1 MKNPNYMRSNSQK
14 LRSNMTPEELHL
26 WLDFLKGLPHNVR
39 RQKVIEKYILDFYI
53 PKLRIAIEI
62 DGKQHGRE
70 GNRNADMERDRFL
83 ASMDIKVLRY
93 TNIEVNENFAS
104 VCKDILKEI
113 ELRKIIK

>member
-1 MKNPNYMRSNSQK
+1 MKNPDYMRSNSQK
-14 LRSNMTPEELHL
+14 LRNNMTPEELHL

-39 RQKVIEKYILDFYI
+39 RQKTIDKYILDFYI

-70 GNRNADMERDRFL
+70 ENRNDDMERDRFL
-83 ASMDIKVLRY
+83 AAMDIKVLRY
-93 TNIEVNENFAS
+93 TNVEVNENFAS

>member
-1 MKNPNYMRSNSQK
+1 MLSLSCI
-14 LRSNMTPEELHL
+14 L
-26 WLDFLKGLPHNVR
+26 FLLVR
-39 RQKVIEKYILDFYI
+39 RQKTIDKYILDFYI

-70 GNRNADMERDRFL
+70 ENRNADMERDRFL
-83 ASMDIKVLRY
+83 AAMDIKVLRY
-93 TNIEVNENFAS
+93 TNVEVNENFAS